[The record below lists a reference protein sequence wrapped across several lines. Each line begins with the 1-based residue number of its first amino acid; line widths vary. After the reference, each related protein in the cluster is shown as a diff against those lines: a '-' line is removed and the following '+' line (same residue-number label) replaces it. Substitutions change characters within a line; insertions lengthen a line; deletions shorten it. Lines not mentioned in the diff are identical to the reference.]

1 VRHGPFSE
9 KDFIAL
15 PEEGY
20 SLLVT
25 DCEKTIPEL
34 KAIVEKFRFIPAWRI
49 DDLIISYAPAGGSV
63 GAHIDQ
69 FNMFLLQ
76 VWYPKMDDRV
86 PASGGSLHP
95 RTGRAHPT
103 DLRARTRMGT

>member
-9 KDFIAL
+9 EDFMVL

-25 DCEKTIPEL
+25 DYEKTIPEL
-34 KAIVEKFRFIPAWRI
+34 MAIVEKFRFIPDWRI
-49 DDLIISYAPAGGSV
+49 DDLMISYTSADSSV

-76 VWYPKMDDRV
+76 VWYPKMDDCV
-86 PASGGSLHP
+86 LAAGESLYSQ
-95 RTGRAHPT
+95 TGHAN
-103 DLRARTRMGT
+103 LSNL